1 MSKSQSDPPLYPSRI
16 ETLLIASGGSGTNSY
31 SIHVE
36 NPLYNNDRRESYDH
50 NMSEYS
56 DYSDEDDRD
65 GNGRYHSMADD
76 GDADGVGFSK
86 NKKGGRSHSGDSNFS
101 EDSEDS
107 EGGAFFKYNKF
118 VSKEWFI
125 NNIDEVEK
133 EQRQKR

>member
-1 MSKSQSDPPLYPSRI
+1 
-16 ETLLIASGGSGTNSY
+16 
-31 SIHVE
+31 
-36 NPLYNNDRRESYDH
+36 
-50 NMSEYS
+50 MSEYS

-107 EGGAFFKYNKF
+107 EGGAFLTMK
-118 VSKEWFI
+118 I
-125 NNIDEVEK
+125 NDWHYFDLF
-133 EQRQKR
+133 